1 MDTEVLVVGGG
12 PVGLTTALELRRR
25 GVEVMVIDRL
35 LAPAPYAKAVGIQP
49 RTVEL
54 WDAAGLARR
63 ALDAAV
69 TMRGQLAFVDGAQT
83 SRLELQLPD
92 DIPYH
97 FVALPQYETER
108 VLAESLGE
116 HGTRVRRGVE
126 LVSFTQDDDGVTA
139 TVRDEAGQRTV
150 TARYLIGC
158 DGAHSAVRKG
168 LGLTFD
174 GDAFAEEYMLA
185 DVEVDWDLP
194 TGYGVRASHQTDG
207 VTDDLLVCIPLP
219 GTKHHRVS
227 MLVPEE
233 LSTKGAASDG
243 IAHGLE
249 GGAAPQLHHIQA
261 VLDRLS
267 PQPVAASNMRWSS
280 VFRISHRL
288 VDRYGIGRVFVAGDA
303 AHIHP
308 PTGAQGM
315 NTGVQD
321 AYNLG
326 WKLALAV
333 HGSAADGLLESYQAE
348 RHPVGE
354 EVVGRTV
361 RAARSGI
368 GAGETDPATVIARE
382 AQLLVG
388 YPDSPLVYQDDPD
401 NGLSMGP
408 VAGQR
413 APDASGLTQDSVGY
427 PMRVHELLRHTG
439 HTLLLWAGDASA
451 VTAQLQLA
459 SERKDQLDPTCVV
472 TSSRHPKW
480 RGSTP
485 RGASSATR
493 PTDSPSATA
502 SETSRVAPTWCVPTA
517 IWRLVPPDRQSTS
530 SITDGAPCAGSSHRL
545 PARDYRFGR
554 GRSAIVGRA
563 RGPRCRRFA
572 LA

>member
-185 DVEVDWDLP
+185 DVEVD
-194 TGYGVRASHQTDG
+194 
-207 VTDDLLVCIPLP
+207 
-219 GTKHHRVS
+219 
-227 MLVPEE
+227 
-233 LSTKGAASDG
+233 
-243 IAHGLE
+243 
-249 GGAAPQLHHIQA
+249 
-261 VLDRLS
+261 
-267 PQPVAASNMRWSS
+267 
-280 VFRISHRL
+280 
-288 VDRYGIGRVFVAGDA
+288 
-303 AHIHP
+303 
-308 PTGAQGM
+308 
-315 NTGVQD
+315 
-321 AYNLG
+321 
-326 WKLALAV
+326 
-333 HGSAADGLLESYQAE
+333 
-348 RHPVGE
+348 
-354 EVVGRTV
+354 
-361 RAARSGI
+361 
-368 GAGETDPATVIARE
+368 
-382 AQLLVG
+382 
-388 YPDSPLVYQDDPD
+388 
-401 NGLSMGP
+401 
-408 VAGQR
+408 
-413 APDASGLTQDSVGY
+413 
-427 PMRVHELLRHTG
+427 
-439 HTLLLWAGDASA
+439 
-451 VTAQLQLA
+451 
-459 SERKDQLDPTCVV
+459 
-472 TSSRHPKW
+472 
-480 RGSTP
+480 
-485 RGASSATR
+485 
-493 PTDSPSATA
+493 
-502 SETSRVAPTWCVPTA
+502 
-517 IWRLVPPDRQSTS
+517 
-530 SITDGAPCAGSSHRL
+530 
-545 PARDYRFGR
+545 
-554 GRSAIVGRA
+554 
-563 RGPRCRRFA
+563 
-572 LA
+572 

>member
-12 PVGLTTALELRRR
+12 PVGLTAAVELRRR
-25 GVEVMVIDRL
+25 AVEVMVIDRL
-35 LAPAPYAKAVGIQP
+35 LAPAPYAKAVGVQP

-69 TMRGQLAFVDGAQT
+69 TMRGQLTFVDGAQT

-92 DIPYH
+92 DVPYH

-108 VLAESLGE
+108 VLAEALAG
-116 HGTRVRRGVE
+116 HGTRVGRGVE
-126 LVSFTQDDDGVTA
+126 LVRFTQDADMVTSTVHDDG
-139 TVRDEAGQRTV
+139 GQRTV
-150 TARYLIGC
+150 TSRYLIGA
-158 DGAHSAVRKG
+158 DGAHSVVRKG

-185 DVEVDWDLP
+185 DVEVDWDMP
-194 TGYGVRASHQTDG
+194 TGYGIRASHQTDG
-207 VTDDLLVCIPLP
+207 VTDDVLVCIPLP
-219 GTKHHRVS
+219 GTKRYRIS
-227 MLVPEE
+227 MLVPDE
-233 LSTKGAASDG
+233 LSTKGTAADG

-267 PQPVAASNMRWSS
+267 PEPVTASNLRWSS

-288 VDRYGIGRVFVAGDA
+288 VDRYGVGRVFVAGDA

-368 GAGETDPATVIARE
+368 GAGESDLATVIARE

-388 YPDSPLVYQDDPD
+388 YPDSPLSYQHDSE

-459 SERKDQLDPTCVV
+459 SVLTNQLDPHLRCYLIAAPGVEGLDASGCVFRDTADRFAISYGIGDV
-472 TSSRHPKW
+472 AAGVYLVRPDGYLAFRSSR
-480 RGSTP
+480 
-485 RGASSATR
+485 
-493 PTDSPSATA
+493 
-502 SETSRVAPTWCVPTA
+502 
-517 IWRLVPPDRQSTS
+517 
-530 SITDGAPCAGSSHRL
+530 
-545 PARDYRFGR
+545 PAVD
-554 GRSAIVGRA
+554 VLLDHL
-563 RGPRCRRFA
+563 RRT
-572 LA
+572 LRW

>member
-1 MDTEVLVVGGG
+1 
-12 PVGLTTALELRRR
+12 LTTALELRRR
-25 GVEVMVIDRL
+25 GVEVMVIERL

-207 VTDDLLVCIPLP
+207 VTDDLLVWIPLP
-219 GTKHHRVS
+219 GTKRYRVS

-401 NGLSMGP
+401 DGLRMGP

-459 SERKDQLDPTCVV
+459 SELKDQLGPHLRWYLIAAPEVERFDASGCVFRDTANRFAINYGIGDV
-472 TSSRHPKW
+472 AACAHLV
-480 RGSTP
+480 
-485 RGASSATR
+485 R
-493 PTDSPSATA
+493 PDGYLAFG
-502 SETSRVAPTWCVPTA
+502 TSRPAVDV
-517 IWRLVPPDRQSTS
+517 LD
-530 SITDGAPCAGSSHRL
+530 HR
-545 PARDYRFGR
+545 
-554 GRSAIVGRA
+554 
-563 RGPRCRRFA
+563 RRT
-572 LA
+572 LRW